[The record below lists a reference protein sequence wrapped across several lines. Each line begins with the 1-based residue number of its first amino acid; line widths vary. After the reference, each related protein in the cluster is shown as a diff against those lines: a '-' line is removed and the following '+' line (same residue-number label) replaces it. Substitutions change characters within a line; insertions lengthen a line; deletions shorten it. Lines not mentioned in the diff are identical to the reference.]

1 MLPIRSFSP
10 YSLTTLQSPG
20 PSPLFLSAPPPITS
34 FLGPPSTILSMH
46 LISHQASPL
55 TSLHMPFSP
64 CHNSIFGLPLTSL
77 QPPLHFSP
85 PPFTSL
91 QSPFTSLQ
99 SPLHFFSPVPP
110 SLLSYFFSFL
120 LTFQTR
126 PSSLVP
132 KPPSPT
138 TSLQVLQALP
148 HNPPPPF
155 SLSLP
160 LATLHSH
167 PSLLLPQPPPHL
179 LTRYPFMSLMIPFF
193 LSSPILPHIFLS
205 PTPTFLHAPLHFP
218 HDPLTALSLFPLHFS
233 PVTYLHTSP

>member
-1 MLPIRSFSP
+1 MFP
-10 YSLTTLQSPG
+10 TT
-20 PSPLFLSAPPPITS
+20 
-34 FLGPPSTILSMH
+34 
-46 LISHQASPL
+46 
-55 TSLHMPFSP
+55 
-64 CHNSIFGLPLTSL
+64 
-77 QPPLHFSP
+77 
-85 PPFTSL
+85 
-91 QSPFTSLQ
+91 
-99 SPLHFFSPVPP
+99 
-110 SLLSYFFSFL
+110 FFSFL

-148 HNPPPPF
+148 HNSPPPF

-160 LATLHSH
+160 LASLHSH

-205 PTPTFLHAPLHFP
+205 PTLTFLQAPLHFP
-218 HDPLTALSLFPLHFS
+218 HDPLTALSLSFPFISLQFHTSTLLPKPPTPSPPSLPSWSPSQS
-233 PVTYLHTSP
+233 PVPSLRTSSSPPPFTPLLALGANYSAHKVFLISFSDTFNPRILLILGYF